1 MRFNFCID
9 IKHLKT
15 SRNATT
21 EQLLH
26 FDCFCYSKIMII
38 IKNGFRIT
46 AKQLFKVYR
55 FWVVYIWKN
64 YKQLNIFLTEYHLEN
79 KFEGFLFNS
88 K

>member
-21 EQLLH
+21 EQLH
-26 FDCFCYSKIMII
+26 FDRFGYSKIIII
-38 IKNGFRIT
+38 IKNGFKIT

-55 FWVVYIWKN
+55 F
-64 YKQLNIFLTEYHLEN
+64 
-79 KFEGFLFNS
+79 
-88 K
+88 